1 MKLEAFMVHLII
13 TSIDE
18 ETKKNMKL
26 PTISM
31 FDVVEEDEYYWFYT
45 IWTEFNEL
53 QLTGENNNNNIKISS
68 FIWNGFFSR
77 VLE

>member
-1 MKLEAFMVHLII
+1 MVHLII

-31 FDVVEEDEYYWFYT
+31 FDVVEEDEYY
-45 IWTEFNEL
+45 
-53 QLTGENNNNNIKISS
+53 
-68 FIWNGFFSR
+68 
-77 VLE
+77 